1 MDTKVAHKIE
11 MHKMLVS
18 LLEENNS
25 CPKFKQSVTSQLH
38 ELRGNM
44 IDSLTNMDHET
55 ESFKQIIQ
63 TLDTYTLPPL
73 QLSPKPKWRPCV
85 RKPKRICYPGTISCC
100 QSCSVLPL

>member
-18 LLEENNS
+18 LLEDKPT

-73 QLSPKPKWRPCV
+73 QLSPKPKWHPCV
-85 RKPKRICYPGTISCC
+85 RKPKRICYPGTSACC